1 MGGRAGCSRSGPPQ
15 GGDAAALAPEDRL
28 LMSVRSH
35 RSDVYD
41 GDAVVVVLGPSSLSF
56 LPYPSFPILPS
67 LSFLP
72 YPSFPTSLS
81 PILLYPP
88 PYGLRVGWK
97 FGGDLRLDAARQVTS
112 LENLPRL

>member
-1 MGGRAGCSRSGPPQ
+1 M
-15 GGDAAALAPEDRL
+15 
-28 LMSVRSH
+28 
-35 RSDVYD
+35 YD
-41 GDAVVVVLGPSSLSF
+41 GDAVGVVLGPS
-56 LPYPSFPILPS
+56 S

-81 PILLYPP
+81 PILPYPP

-97 FGGDLRLDAARQVTS
+97 FGGDPRLDAARQVTS

>member
-1 MGGRAGCSRSGPPQ
+1 M
-15 GGDAAALAPEDRL
+15 
-28 LMSVRSH
+28 H
-35 RSDVYD
+35 D

-72 YPSFPTSLS
+72 YLPIPYPTRPISLS
-81 PILLYPP
+81 PILPYPP
-88 PYGLRVGWK
+88 PYGVRVVRK